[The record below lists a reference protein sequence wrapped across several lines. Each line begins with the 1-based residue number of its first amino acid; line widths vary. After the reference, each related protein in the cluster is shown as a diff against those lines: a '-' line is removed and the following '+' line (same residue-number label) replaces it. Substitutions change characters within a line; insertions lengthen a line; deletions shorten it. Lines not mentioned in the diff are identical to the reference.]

1 MANQVLN
8 IAHRGAS
15 EYLPDNTLESFDR
28 ALAENADM
36 IELDV
41 RKTIDGKLV
50 LFHDWTVNI
59 PSAGSPDTNIPKL
72 VSHASSTKLQESCQ
86 RNGYRLAMLDETLE
100 HFGGRLDINIEL
112 KAGGYEKD
120 VVDLVNEF
128 GLVDSV
134 IISSFFP
141 WIIKKIKNYDNRF
154 KAGWIIGQEQVIL
167 LNRLARPIVSL
178 LFDKIEA
185 DSAHFHYEII
195 TPAVIK
201 HFHLR
206 QIPIFA
212 WTVNNEHIFSYLI
225 DMGVDGIITDRPGVL
240 HSILQKE
247 TNNMVNQLTGSK
259 LIASFKKA

>member
-15 EYLPDNTLESFDR
+15 EHLPDNTLESFDR

-50 LFHDWTVNI
+50 LFHDWTVNTQ
-59 PSAGSPDTNIPKL
+59 SVGSPDFNIPKL
-72 VSHASSTKLQESCQ
+72 VSHVSSNELQEHCR
-86 RNGYRLAMLDETLE
+86 RNGYKLAMLDETLE
-100 HFGGRLDINIEL
+100 RFGNRLDINIEL

-120 VVDLVNEF
+120 VVDLVNKHS
-128 GLVDSV
+128 LVDRV
-134 IISSFFP
+134 IVSSFFP

-178 LFDKIEA
+178 LFNKIEA

-195 TPAVIK
+195 TPAVVK

-212 WTVNNEHIFSYLI
+212 WTVNDENIFNQLI
-225 DMGVDGIITDRPGVL
+225 EIGVDGIITNRPRVL

-247 TNNMVNQLTGSK
+247 MNNMVNQLTGSR
-259 LIASFKKA
+259 LVASFKRA